1 MQIKKEHLNTLNQE
15 AKNMLSVWSADIL
28 EIWTEVYSLSL
39 AQLVALSS
47 NDADELLRLR
57 TDCKQ

>member
-1 MQIKKEHLNTLNQE
+1 MLHAE

-39 AQLVALSS
+39 AQLVSMS
-47 NDADELLRLR
+47 MDEPTELLRLR
-57 TDCKQ
+57 NDCKH